1 MQETAQTALHIWLYT
16 NNIKQAN
23 CHQTNEGIYWLLR
36 PAGSNDGRFEWHN
49 LVCYCIMLFVSHM
62 NTVFMLS
69 VAYWF
74 FSSTVQKRLN

>member
-36 PAGSNDGRFEWHN
+36 PAGSNDGRLEWHN
-49 LVCYCIMLFVSHM
+49 FVLLYYVVRVTHEHSLHVVGGILVF
-62 NTVFMLS
+62 
-69 VAYWF
+69 
-74 FSSTVQKRLN
+74 Q